1 MNTYRRLCVF
11 FLLIAAIS
19 LRLQCFAG
27 NHILHLNFY
36 SNYHHTG
43 KNVFRTPVADTN
55 LLRQV
60 VMDFIAKADS
70 GKVNDV
76 INYYDPGFLSVRVV
90 DAGQFIKMDYN
101 QMISFWKMIT
111 GRQSMASGSIRKTI
125 TSTSTVIHYMEIIGD
140 TAYVLM
146 TRIKDFGSGPEPVFY
161 NLIWVNK
168 NSKWFLLREI
178 VHQRTAPN
186 FH

>member
-1 MNTYRRLCVF
+1 MNTYRRICVL
-11 FLLIAAIS
+11 FLLITTTG
-19 LRLQCFAG
+19 LQLQGFG
-27 NHILHLNFY
+27 GDRILYLNFY
-36 SNYHHTG
+36 SSHHHTC
-43 KNVFRTPVADTN
+43 KNVFRTPVADSN
-55 LLRQV
+55 SLRQA

-76 INYYDPGFLSVRVV
+76 INYYDTGFLSVRVV
-90 DAGQFIKMDYN
+90 DAGQFIKMDYD
-101 QMISFWKMIT
+101 QMVSFWKIIT
-111 GRQSMASGSIRKTI
+111 GRQTAANASNRKTI

-140 TAYVLM
+140 TGYVLM
-146 TRIKDFGSGPEPVFY
+146 TRVKDFGSGPEPVFY

-168 NSKWFLLREI
+168 SNKWFLLREI